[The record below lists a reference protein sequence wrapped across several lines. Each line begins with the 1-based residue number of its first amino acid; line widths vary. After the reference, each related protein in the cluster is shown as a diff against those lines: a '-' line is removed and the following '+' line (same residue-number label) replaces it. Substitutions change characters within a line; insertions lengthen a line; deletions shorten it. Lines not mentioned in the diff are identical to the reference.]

1 MISDPAINAFK
12 HRIREL
18 EGIIAHHKTRI
29 EGRLTILEQTE
40 GTHYDDDMSA
50 WVNDTERDFLKNE
63 LRWVLEDL

>member
-1 MISDPAINAFK
+1 MISNPEINALK

-29 EGRLTILEQTE
+29 EERLRILEETE
-40 GTHYDDDMSA
+40 GTHYDDDVCV
-50 WVNDTERDFLKNE
+50 WVNDTERDFRKNE